1 MFDWFNNLFS
11 PIATPDITQSLI
23 VLLLAISVGFF
34 VGRIKIGSIS
44 LGVSA
49 VMFVGLFLGH
59 YGYRMDESILVFV
72 RDFGLILFVYGIGI
86 QVGPSFFSSF
96 KKDGLKFNLLAVSTV
111 VLGGFITYLIHVFT
125 HVDIAN
131 AVGLMS
137 GSVTNTPGLGAA
149 KSTLQEIQVKFPD
162 KVFSDPTIAYAIT
175 YPLGVFGIIIT
186 IILSKSVLKINLPRE
201 MFRCQKASTND
212 NSALIIHEKCRIT
225 NEAYFGKSIYQILKE
240 LEVHDIII
248 SRLKNSG
255 SEIVYS
261 PSLDTKIHQKDVI
274 MVVGNPVNVKHFI
287 EQIGKVSTDL
297 FIESEHDVVS
307 KNIFVTEKAATHKTL
322 AELDLYNK
330 FDLKVTRV
338 FRSGMELLAQ
348 PNLTLNYG
356 DKLRIVGNKEAII
369 EVEKIIGNSEKRL
382 LEPDFLS
389 LFGGLIIGIIIGS
402 IPIFIP
408 SLPVPLKLGFAAGP
422 LLTALFIS
430 RYGGI
435 GVIHSYINNGAVHFM
450 KDMGICMFFAAV
462 GIHAGESFYANFI
475 KFNGWMWI
483 YYGCY
488 ITFIPLFVMV
498 LVGRFIFKINFYQ
511 LVGIM
516 SGAYTDPAALAFSTK
531 YLDSD
536 MPTQAYATVYPMV
549 TIFRIFIAQLLILLL
564 V

>member
-1 MFDWFNNLFS
+1 MFNWFSTLFS
-11 PIATPDITQSLI
+11 PNDNPDITQSLI
-23 VLLLAISVGFF
+23 VLLIAISVGFF

-44 LGVSA
+44 LGVAA

-59 YGYRMDESILVFV
+59 FGYRMDESILVFV

-96 KKDGLKFNLLAVSTV
+96 KKDGLLFNILAVGTV
-111 VLGGFITYLIHVFT
+111 LLGGLITYFIHIIT
-125 HVDIAN
+125 KIDIEN

-149 KSTLQEIQVKFPD
+149 KSTLQEIQSKFPS

-175 YPLGVFGIIIT
+175 YPLGVFGIIIM
-186 IILSKSVLKINLPRE
+186 IIISKSVLKIDLIKERLSITKE
-201 MFRCQKASTND
+201 IKESETI
-212 NSALIIHEKCRIT
+212 IIHEKCRIT
-225 NEAYFGKSIYQILKE
+225 NEDFFDKSIYQIFKE
-240 LEVHDIII
+240 LEIHDIII

-255 SEIVYS
+255 SEVVYS
-261 PSLDTKIHQKDVI
+261 PSLDTKIHKKDVL
-274 MVVGNPVNVKHFI
+274 MVVGTPDNVKHFI
-287 EQIGKVSTDL
+287 NFVGKVSTDL
-297 FIESEHDVVS
+297 FIESEHDVVT
-307 KNIFVTEKAATHKTL
+307 KNIFVTEKSATHKTL

-330 FDLKVTRV
+330 FNLKVTRV
-338 FRSGMELLAQ
+338 FRSGMQLLAH
-348 PNLTLNYG
+348 PNFVLQYG
-356 DKLRIVGNKEAII
+356 DKLRIVGSEDAIS
-369 EVEKIIGNSEKRL
+369 EVEKFIGNSEKRL

-389 LFGGLIIGIIIGS
+389 LFGGLIIGIIVGS
-402 IPIFIP
+402 IPFFIP

-435 GVIHSYINNGAVHFM
+435 GVIHSYINSGAIYFM
-450 KDMGICMFFAAV
+450 KDLGICLFFAAV

-475 KFNGWMWI
+475 KFNGWLWI

-488 ITFIPLFVMV
+488 ITLIPLTV
-498 LVGRFIFKINFYQ
+498 LVLLGRLVFKLNFYQ

-531 YLDSD
+531 YLDSEI
-536 MPTQAYATVYPMV
+536 PNRAYATVYPMV

>member
-1 MFDWFNNLFS
+1 MFDWFNTLFS
-11 PIATPDITQSLI
+11 PNPHPDITQSLI
-23 VLLLAISVGFF
+23 VLLIAISVGFF
-34 VGRIKIGSIS
+34 VGKIRIGSIS
-44 LGVSA
+44 LGVAA

-59 YGYRMDESILVFV
+59 YGFRMDESILVFV

-96 KKDGLKFNLLAVSTV
+96 KKDGLLFNLLAVGTV
-111 VLGGFITYLIHVFT
+111 LLGGLITYFIHVIT
-125 HVDIAN
+125 KIDIEN

-149 KSTLQEIQVKFPD
+149 KSTLQEIQNKFPS
-162 KVFSDPTIAYAIT
+162 KVFSDPAIAYAIT
-175 YPLGVFGIIIT
+175 YPLGVIGIITT
-186 IILSKSVLKINLPRE
+186 IVLSKIVLKINFAKEL
-201 MFRCQKASTND
+201 FICNDSTD
-212 NSALIIHEKCRIT
+212 KSEVIIHEKCRVT
-225 NEAYFGKSIYQILKE
+225 NSAIFGKSIYEIFKE
-240 LEVHDIII
+240 FDIHNIII

-255 SEIVYS
+255 SQVVYS
-261 PSLDTKIHQKDVI
+261 PSLDTKIHEKDVI
-274 MVVGNPVNVKHFI
+274 MVVGAPKNVEQFI
-287 EQIGKVSTDL
+287 KRIGKVSSDL
-297 FIESEHDVVS
+297 FIESEHDVIT
-307 KNIFVTEKAATHKTL
+307 KNIFVTKKSSTHKTL

-330 FDLKVTRV
+330 FNLKVTRV

-348 PNLTLNYG
+348 PNLRLNYG
-356 DKLRIVGNKEAII
+356 DRLKIVGNKEAIS

-422 LLTALFIS
+422 LLTALVIS

-450 KDMGICMFFAAV
+450 KDLGICLFFAAV
-462 GIHAGESFYANFI
+462 GIHAGASFYENFI
-475 KFNGWMWI
+475 KFNGWLWI

-488 ITFIPLFVMV
+488 ITLIPLVILV
-498 LVGRFIFKINFYQ
+498 LIGRFVFKLNFFQ

-536 MPTQAYATVYPMV
+536 IPIQAYATVYPMV
-549 TIFRIFIAQLLILLL
+549 TIFRIFIAQLLILLF

>member
-1 MFDWFNNLFS
+1 MFDWFNTLFS
-11 PIATPDITQSLI
+11 PNRHPDITQSLI
-23 VLLLAISVGFF
+23 VLLIAISVGFF
-34 VGRIKIGSIS
+34 VGKIRIGSIS
-44 LGVSA
+44 LGVAA

-59 YGYRMDESILVFV
+59 YGFRMDESILVFV

-96 KKDGLKFNLLAVSTV
+96 KKDGLLFNLLAVGTV
-111 VLGGFITYLIHVFT
+111 LLGGLITYFIHVIT
-125 HVDIAN
+125 KIDIEN

-149 KSTLQEIQVKFPD
+149 KSTLQEIQNKFPS
-162 KVFSDPTIAYAIT
+162 KVFSDPAIAYAIT
-175 YPLGVFGIIIT
+175 YPLGVIGIIST
-186 IILSKSVLKINLPRE
+186 IVLSKLVLKINFAKEL
-201 MFRCQKASTND
+201 FICNDSTD
-212 NSALIIHEKCRIT
+212 KSEVIIHEKCRVT
-225 NEAYFGKSIYQILKE
+225 NSAIFGKSIYEIFKE
-240 LEVHDIII
+240 FDIHNIII

-255 SEIVYS
+255 SQVVYS
-261 PSLDTKIHQKDVI
+261 PSLDTKIHEKDVI
-274 MVVGNPVNVKHFI
+274 MVVGAPKNVEQFI
-287 EQIGKVSTDL
+287 QRIGKVSTDL
-297 FIESEHDVVS
+297 FIESEHDVIT
-307 KNIFVTEKAATHKTL
+307 KNIFVTKKSSTHKTL

-330 FDLKVTRV
+330 FNLKVTRV

-348 PNLTLNYG
+348 PNLRLNYG
-356 DKLRIVGNKEAII
+356 DKLKIVGNKEAIS

-422 LLTALFIS
+422 LLTALVIS

-450 KDMGICMFFAAV
+450 KDLGICLFFAAV
-462 GIHAGESFYANFI
+462 GIHAGASFYENFI
-475 KFNGWMWI
+475 KFNGWLWI

-488 ITFIPLFVMV
+488 ITLIPLVILV
-498 LVGRFIFKINFYQ
+498 LIGRFVFKLNFFQ

-536 MPTQAYATVYPMV
+536 IPMQAYATVYPMV
-549 TIFRIFIAQLLILLL
+549 TIFRIFIAQLLILLF

>member
-1 MFDWFNNLFS
+1 MFDWFNTLFS
-11 PIATPDITQSLI
+11 PNPHPDITQSLI
-23 VLLLAISVGFF
+23 VLLIAISVGFF
-34 VGRIKIGSIS
+34 VGKIRIGSIS
-44 LGVSA
+44 LGVAA

-59 YGYRMDESILVFV
+59 YGFRMDESILVFV

-96 KKDGLKFNLLAVSTV
+96 KKDGLLFNLLAVGTV
-111 VLGGFITYLIHVFT
+111 LLGGLITYFIHVIT
-125 HVDIAN
+125 KIDIEN

-149 KSTLQEIQVKFPD
+149 KSTLQEIQNKFPS

-175 YPLGVFGIIIT
+175 YPLGVIGIITT
-186 IILSKSVLKINLPRE
+186 IVLSKLVLKINFAKEL
-201 MFRCQKASTND
+201 FICNDSTD
-212 NSALIIHEKCRIT
+212 KSEVIIHEKCRVT
-225 NEAYFGKSIYQILKE
+225 NSAIFGKSIYEIFKE
-240 LEVHDIII
+240 FDIHNIII

-255 SEIVYS
+255 SQVVYS
-261 PSLDTKIHQKDVI
+261 PSLDTKIHEKDVI
-274 MVVGNPVNVKHFI
+274 MVVGAPKNVEQFI
-287 EQIGKVSTDL
+287 KRIGKVSTDL
-297 FIESEHDVVS
+297 FIESEHDVIT
-307 KNIFVTEKAATHKTL
+307 KNIFVTKKSSTHKTL

-330 FDLKVTRV
+330 FNLKVTRV

-348 PNLTLNYG
+348 PNLRLNYG
-356 DKLRIVGNKEAII
+356 DKLKIVGNKEAIS

-422 LLTALFIS
+422 LLTALVIS

-450 KDMGICMFFAAV
+450 KDLGICLFFAAV
-462 GIHAGESFYANFI
+462 GIHAGASFYENFI
-475 KFNGWMWI
+475 KFNGWLWI

-488 ITFIPLFVMV
+488 ITLIPLVILV
-498 LVGRFIFKINFYQ
+498 LIGRFVFKLNFFQ

-531 YLDSD
+531 YVDSD
-536 MPTQAYATVYPMV
+536 IPMQAYATVYPMV
-549 TIFRIFIAQLLILLL
+549 TIFRIFIAQLLILLF

>member
-186 IILSKSVLKINLPRE
+186 IILAKSVLKINLPRE
-201 MFRCQKASTND
+201 MFRCQKESTND
-212 NSALIIHEKCRIT
+212 SSALIIHEKCRIT

-261 PSLDTKIHQKDVI
+261 PSLDTKIHKKDVI

-287 EQIGKVSTDL
+287 EQIGNVSTDL

-356 DKLRIVGNKEAII
+356 DKLRIVGNKEAIV

-430 RYGGI
+430 RYGGL

-488 ITFIPLFVMV
+488 ITFIPLIVMV
-498 LVGRFIFKINFYQ
+498 LVGRFVFKINFYQ

-549 TIFRIFIAQLLILLL
+549 TIFRIFIAQMLILLL

>member
-1 MFDWFNNLFS
+1 MFDWFNTLFS
-11 PIATPDITQSLI
+11 PNRHPDITQSLI
-23 VLLLAISVGFF
+23 VLLIAISVGFF
-34 VGRIKIGSIS
+34 VGKIRIGSIS
-44 LGVSA
+44 LGVAA

-59 YGYRMDESILVFV
+59 YGFRMDESILVFV

-96 KKDGLKFNLLAVSTV
+96 KKDGLLFNLLAVGTV
-111 VLGGFITYLIHVFT
+111 LLGGLITYFIHVIT
-125 HVDIAN
+125 KIDIEN

-149 KSTLQEIQVKFPD
+149 KSTLQEIQNKFPS

-175 YPLGVFGIIIT
+175 YPLGVIGIITT
-186 IILSKSVLKINLPRE
+186 IVLSKLVLKINFAKEL
-201 MFRCQKASTND
+201 FICNDSTD
-212 NSALIIHEKCRIT
+212 KSEVIIHEKCRVT
-225 NEAYFGKSIYQILKE
+225 NSAIFGKSIYEIFKE
-240 LEVHDIII
+240 FDIHNIII

-255 SEIVYS
+255 SQVVYS
-261 PSLDTKIHQKDVI
+261 PSLDTKIHEKDVI
-274 MVVGNPVNVKHFI
+274 MVVGAPKNVEQFI
-287 EQIGKVSTDL
+287 KRIGKVSSDL
-297 FIESEHDVVS
+297 FIESEHDVIT
-307 KNIFVTEKAATHKTL
+307 KNIFVTKKSSTHKTL

-330 FDLKVTRV
+330 FNLKVTRV

-348 PNLTLNYG
+348 PNLRLNYG
-356 DKLRIVGNKEAII
+356 DKLKIVGNKEAIS

-422 LLTALFIS
+422 LLTALVIS

-450 KDMGICMFFAAV
+450 KDLGICLFFAAV
-462 GIHAGESFYANFI
+462 GIHAGASFYENFI
-475 KFNGWMWI
+475 KFNGWLWI

-488 ITFIPLFVMV
+488 ITLIPLVILV
-498 LVGRFIFKINFYQ
+498 LIGRFVFKLNFFQ

-536 MPTQAYATVYPMV
+536 IPIQAYATVYPMV
-549 TIFRIFIAQLLILLL
+549 TIFRIFIAQLLILLF

>member
-1 MFDWFNNLFS
+1 MFDWFNTLFS
-11 PIATPDITQSLI
+11 PNPHPDITQSLI
-23 VLLLAISVGFF
+23 VLLIAISVGFF
-34 VGRIKIGSIS
+34 VGKIRIGSIS
-44 LGVSA
+44 LGVAA

-59 YGYRMDESILVFV
+59 YGFRMDESILVFV

-96 KKDGLKFNLLAVSTV
+96 KKDGLLFNLLAVGTV
-111 VLGGFITYLIHVFT
+111 LLGGLITYFIHVIT
-125 HVDIAN
+125 KIDIEN

-149 KSTLQEIQVKFPD
+149 KSTLQEIQNKFPS

-175 YPLGVFGIIIT
+175 YPLGVIGIITT
-186 IILSKSVLKINLPRE
+186 IVLSKIVLKINFAKEL
-201 MFRCQKASTND
+201 FICNDSTD
-212 NSALIIHEKCRIT
+212 KSEVIIHEKCRVT
-225 NEAYFGKSIYQILKE
+225 NSAIFGKSIYEIFKE
-240 LEVHDIII
+240 FDIHNIII

-255 SEIVYS
+255 SQVVYS
-261 PSLDTKIHQKDVI
+261 PSLDTKIHEKDVI
-274 MVVGNPVNVKHFI
+274 MVVGAPKNVEQFI
-287 EQIGKVSTDL
+287 KRIGKVSTDL
-297 FIESEHDVVS
+297 FIESEHDVIT
-307 KNIFVTEKAATHKTL
+307 KNIFVTKKSSTHKTL

-330 FDLKVTRV
+330 FNLKVTRV

-348 PNLTLNYG
+348 PNLRLNYG
-356 DKLRIVGNKEAII
+356 DKLKIVGNKEAIS

-422 LLTALFIS
+422 LLTALVIS

-450 KDMGICMFFAAV
+450 KDLGICLFFAAV
-462 GIHAGESFYANFI
+462 GIHAGASFYENFI
-475 KFNGWMWI
+475 KFNGWLWI

-488 ITFIPLFVMV
+488 ITLIPLVILV
-498 LVGRFIFKINFYQ
+498 LIGRFVFKLNFFQ

-536 MPTQAYATVYPMV
+536 IPIQAYATVYPMV
-549 TIFRIFIAQLLILLL
+549 TIFRIFIAQLLILLF